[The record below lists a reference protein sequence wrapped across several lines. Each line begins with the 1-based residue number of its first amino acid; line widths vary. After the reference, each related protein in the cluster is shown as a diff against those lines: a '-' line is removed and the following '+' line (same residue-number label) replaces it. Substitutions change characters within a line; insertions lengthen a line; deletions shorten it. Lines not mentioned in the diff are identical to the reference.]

1 MKAEAKSLRF
11 LGEGKKLTVPFFQRH
26 YVWTEENWKELLD
39 SFLSVDV
46 LPFLGSIILKD
57 ASSFAGSEAII
68 IDGQQ
73 RLTTIT
79 ILAKAIYDCLPV
91 ESKGAGSGIRRDIE
105 SFLFYRVNS
114 SDDFIKSKVK
124 IEHSRI
130 DNADYSKVI
139 SSGGLLNEEVI
150 DCTTI
155 GDGDS
160 NILKCYQYYYNIL
173 KDKTVEE
180 LKHLH
185 DSMFGEERKV
195 FVLIALEHQDINE
208 QSIFDTINR
217 AGVRLTSA
225 DIIKNNLFKLCLD
238 KCSEVHKDRDDV
250 CELYDNQWDSL
261 FYADNN
267 DRDLWDAKRI
277 FGNVQHTNLEFLL
290 YCVATIKWGKNEDI
304 FSNLEKVYMDNTA
317 GCSYGQIE
325 ALIKEINEYG
335 KIFKTKVLDL
345 HKALNSDDNNLYFKF
360 DEHID
365 RLLLILDKFGVQM
378 FYPYVLK
385 RLKDVDGNFQDE
397 ELIHDFGVLESF
409 VVRRRLSGKG
419 VTDYAIKCN
428 QILRSENGI
437 KQLIISDLA
446 NSDAGITNR
455 DIKQYITKVNNDTA
469 KMILFCIELHRRK
482 NPMYDVVALPYYFT
496 LEHIMPTKWEKY
508 WIDVPVYDSE
518 GNVFEGEPDE
528 KKTLRNSYIQ
538 NLGNMIL
545 LTTKL
550 NTAVSNNAFDIKV
563 KGINENKP
571 GYKAYSFMLLTKEIV
586 SAYEDGDTEWD
597 ERHIQQ
603 RAINLWNEIITIWP
617 DYAEEAPQQE
627 SPVEAEDT
635 LVIEDVLTVDD
646 FSEEALSDPL
656 KMLEEFDQKAASKVP
671 KEHQLFIVK
680 KDITKMDCDTIVNA
694 ANSGLKQGKGV
705 CGAIF
710 AEAGAH
716 RLQKACDAVGY
727 CAEGKAVITS
737 GFDLKAKNIIHT
749 VGPRWNG
756 GNNHERDIL
765 YSCYVESL
773 HIAEDNNCKS
783 IAFPLISAGI
793 FGYPTEE
800 AFEVAISAIEEYP
813 YQSDMQVFLTVLE
826 DDMLEIGNNVLKAYL
841 DSKKVNVVNGNDY
854 PEEIAGMITQA
865 EFIRQ
870 VNVQSET
877 IESYVRTGKIKPDL
891 IMTLGQSRNIK
902 YYSEKTVA
910 QYVQQFGWTFINDGN
925 RWDMF
930 MEMIRQMDM
939 SYSYKPVF
947 IKAILE
953 YADEVGNV
961 RMSDIVDYFLSF
973 YADRREEGK
982 IIERANSA
990 FAKNNCTKKDAEHI
1004 ILIYPFKRFEQRGMM
1019 SYDKETEL
1027 ITIDSV
1033 IMTNMSEDKKR
1044 EILLICDE
1052 KLSQYYSKLE
1062 SKDISK

>member
-39 SFLSVDV
+39 SFLSIDI

-79 ILAKAIYDCLPV
+79 ILAKAIYDCLPE
-91 ESKGAGSGIRRDIE
+91 ESKGSGSGIRRDIE
-105 SFLFYRVNS
+105 SFLFYRNNS
-114 SDDFIKSKVK
+114 SDDFSKSKVK
-124 IEHSRI
+124 IEHSRL

-139 SSGGLLNEEVI
+139 SAGGLLNEEVI

-160 NILKCYQYYYNIL
+160 DILKCYQYYYNIL

-180 LKHLH
+180 LKYLH
-185 DSMFGEERKV
+185 DSMFGEERKA

-208 QSIFDTINR
+208 QRIFDTINR

-238 KCSEVHKDRDDV
+238 TCSEVHKDRDDV
-250 CELYDNQWDSL
+250 CALYDSQWDSL
-261 FYADNN
+261 FYADND
-267 DRDLWDAKRI
+267 DRDIWDTKRI

-290 YCVATIKWGKNEDI
+290 YCVATIMWGKNEDI
-304 FSNLEKVYMDNTA
+304 FSNLEKVYNDNTA
-317 GCSYGQIE
+317 GYSYGQLE
-325 ALIKEINEYG
+325 ALIKEIYEYG
-335 KIFKTKVLDL
+335 RIFKTKVLDL
-345 HKALNSDDNNLYFKF
+345 QETLSYDDNNLYFKF
-360 DEHID
+360 DEYVD
-365 RLLLILDKFGVQM
+365 RLLLILEKFGVQM

-385 RLKDVDGNFQDE
+385 RLKDVDGNFQDDK
-397 ELIHDFGVLESF
+397 LIHDFGVLESF

-428 QILRSENGI
+428 QILRSDNGI
-437 KQLIISDLA
+437 MQLIVSDLA
-446 NSDAGITNR
+446 DPRAGITNR

-469 KMILFCIELHRRK
+469 KMVLFCIELYRRK
-482 NPMYDVVALPYYFT
+482 NPMYDVPALPYYFT
-496 LEHIMPTKWEKY
+496 LEHIMPKKWEKN
-508 WIDVPVYDSE
+508 WIDVPVCDSE
-518 GNVFEGEPDE
+518 GNVFEGEVDE
-528 KKTLRNSYIQ
+528 KKALRDSYIQ

-550 NTAVSNNAFDIKV
+550 NSSVSNNAFDTKV
-563 KGINENKP
+563 NGIDENKP
-571 GYKAYSFMLLTKEIV
+571 GYKAYSSLLLTKEIV
-586 SAYEDGDTEWD
+586 SVYASGDTAWD

-603 RAINLWNEIITIWP
+603 RAISLWNEVITIWP
-617 DYAEEAPQQE
+617 DHADEIPHQTTHVETENPQ
-627 SPVEAEDT
+627 
-635 LVIEDVLTVDD
+635 VIEDVLTVDD

-656 KMLEEFDQKAASKVP
+656 KMLEEFDQKAASVVA

-680 KDITKMDCDTIVNA
+680 NSITKMDCDAIANA
-694 ANSGLKQGKGV
+694 ADSGLKQGEGV

-710 AEAGAH
+710 AEAGAYG
-716 RLQKACDAVGY
+716 LQKACDAIGY

-756 GNNHERDIL
+756 GNDHERDIL

-773 HIAEDNNCKS
+773 QIAEENNCKS

-800 AFEVAISAIEEYP
+800 AFEVAISAVEEYP
-813 YQSDMQVFLTVLE
+813 YRSDMQVFLTVLE
-826 DDMLEIGNNVLKAYL
+826 DEMLEIGNNVLKAYL
-841 DSKKVNVVNGNDY
+841 DSKKVNVVNSNGY

-902 YYSEKTVA
+902 YYSEKTVD
-910 QYVQQFGWTFINDGN
+910 QYVQQFGWTFINDDN

-947 IKAILE
+947 IKAVFK

-961 RMSDIVDYFLSF
+961 RISDIVDYFLSF
-973 YADRREEGK
+973 YTDRREEGK

-1004 ILIYPFKRFEQRGMM
+1004 IMIYPFKRFEQRGMM
-1019 SYDKETEL
+1019 SYNKDTEL
-1027 ITIDSV
+1027 ITIDFV
-1033 IMTNMSEDKKR
+1033 IKANMSEDKKR
-1044 EILLICDE
+1044 EILQICDD

-1062 SKDISK
+1062 AMA